1 MPSPSCLGTQVDP
14 LYSITKMVANKLDD
28 VIRPEWVSHLCCSV
42 SRCMPTDY
50 HQRNEYPEGYAALA
64 QLGKVSESN
73 KNSRGGTPSRANGE
87 KKPETGDKKLDA
99 TEKKP
104 DTEKKSE

>member
-1 MPSPSCLGTQVDP
+1 
-14 LYSITKMVANKLDD
+14 MVANKLDD

-42 SRCMPTDY
+42 SRCCMPTDY
-50 HQRNEYPEGYAALA
+50 RQRDEYPEGYAALA

-87 KKPETGDKKLDA
+87 KKPEIGDKKLDA